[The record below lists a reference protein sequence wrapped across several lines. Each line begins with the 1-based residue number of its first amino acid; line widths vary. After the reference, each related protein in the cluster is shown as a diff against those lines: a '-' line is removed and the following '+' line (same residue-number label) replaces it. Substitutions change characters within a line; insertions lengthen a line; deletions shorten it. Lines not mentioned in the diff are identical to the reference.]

1 MTDPTFTTRADLVAW
16 AKQRLR
22 YPDPAP
28 DAQLKALEDI
38 KRVTMAHAHLPVM
51 EWDRPTKER
60 V

>member
-22 YPDPAP
+22 DP
-28 DAQLKALEDI
+28 DARVNALEDI
-38 KRVTMAHAHLPVM
+38 KRVTLAHAHLPLM